1 MKSLF
6 HLYAISFLRGGGEG
20 EVDGGE
26 DTAGY
31 DHEGLEGPDCEGV
44 GCALGFGYAVER
56 EGKHHGDVPRA
67 EATVG
72 RYGHAA

>member
-44 GCALGFGYAVER
+44 GCALGFGYA
-56 EGKHHGDVPRA
+56 
-67 EATVG
+67 
-72 RYGHAA
+72 